1 MSFVKYNPEDSV
13 VSTETVVRPMWSGDT
28 NTLATFYT
36 SSAITSPF
44 YINVY
49 AEYPGALTST
59 SSSVQFAIQY
69 GNKYGSGSSY
79 INPSVTN
86 ILPDSSSLTVSRVVY
101 GQYRTLLL
109 GTESGSFDFGSDS
122 PNGIYILNIA
132 RNRYKEH
139 IQPGSLT
146 LNLLNGSSAITLTD
160 DSQITATTNYTTAGT
175 QYYTLISGS
184 GGTAY
189 TTNTNASIYGYLFP
203 DNDIIILNPS
213 ALSKTIIS
221 GGIGFNPTIN
231 APGTNND
238 IPTQFYNLIS
248 ASSAATNNTTGSFG
262 LQSAENVSAH
272 YFFTRIKNQDFNYTT
287 NPSIIDA
294 NGNLIYT
301 TLINNPQTFITTV
314 GLYNEQNELLAVAK
328 LSRPL
333 VKDFTKEALI
343 KVKLDY

>member
-1 MSFVKYNPEDSV
+1 MSFVRYNPEDSV

-28 NTLATFYT
+28 NTLTTFYT
-36 SSAITSPF
+36 SSVITSSF

-49 AEYPGALTST
+49 SAYPGALNATT
-59 SSSVQFAIQY
+59 ESVQMALQY

-79 INPSVTN
+79 INSAVTN
-86 ILPDSSSLTVSRVVY
+86 VMPDGSKLTTSRVIY

-109 GTESGSFDFGSDS
+109 GTESGSFNFGNDI
-122 PNGIYILNIA
+122 PNDIYIINVA

-139 IQPGSLT
+139 LQPGSMT
-146 LNLLNGSSAITLTD
+146 LNLTNGAATIVLTD
-160 DSQITATTNYTTAGT
+160 NSQITSTTNYTTAGT
-175 QYYTLISGS
+175 LYYTLISGS
-184 GGTAY
+184 AGVAATAA
-189 TTNTNASIYGYLFP
+189 NSASIYGYMYP
-203 DNDIIILNPS
+203 DSDIVILNPT
-213 ALSKTIIS
+213 ALSKSIPD
-221 GGIGFNPTIN
+221 GGLQFTPTVSS
-231 APGTNND
+231 PGTNNN
-238 IPTQFYNLIS
+238 IQQSFYQIIS
-248 ASSAATNNTTGSFG
+248 ASANFA

-272 YFFTRIKNQDFNYTT
+272 YFFTRVKNQDFNYTT

-314 GLYNEQNELLAVAK
+314 GLYNDTNELLAVAK

>member
-1 MSFVKYNPEDSV
+1 MSFVRYNPEDSV

-28 NTLATFYT
+28 NTLTTFYT
-36 SSAITSPF
+36 SSVITSSF

-49 AEYPGALTST
+49 ANYPGALNVTT
-59 SSSVQFAIQY
+59 ESVQMAIQY
-69 GNKYGSGSSY
+69 GNKLGNGSSY
-79 INPSVTN
+79 ISPSVTN
-86 ILPDSSSLTVSRVVY
+86 VMADGSSLTTSRVVY

-109 GTESGSFDFGSDS
+109 GTESGSFSFGNDN
-122 PNGIYILNIA
+122 PDGIYIINVA

-139 IQPGSLT
+139 IQPGSMT
-146 LNLLNGSSAITLTD
+146 LNLTNGSYQVSLTD
-160 DSQITATTNYTTAGT
+160 NSQITSTTNYTTAGT
-175 QYYTLISGS
+175 LYYTLISGS
-184 GGTAY
+184 AGVAATAAP
-189 TTNTNASIYGYLFP
+189 NASIYGYLYP
-203 DNDIIILNPS
+203 DNDIIILNPT
-213 ALSKTIIS
+213 ALSKS
-221 GGIGFNPTIN
+221 VPDGGIAFDPVVSP
-231 APGTNND
+231 PGTNNN
-238 IPTQFYNLIS
+238 IQQGVYQIMS
-248 ASSAATNNTTGSFG
+248 ASANFA

-272 YFFTRIKNQDFNYTT
+272 YFFTRVKNQDFNYTT

-314 GLYNEQNELLAVAK
+314 GLYNDQNELLAVAK

>member
-1 MSFVKYNPEDSV
+1 MSFVRYNPEDSV

-28 NTLATFYT
+28 NTLTTFYT
-36 SSAITSPF
+36 SSVITSSF

-49 AEYPGALTST
+49 SQYPGALNATT
-59 SSSVQFAIQY
+59 ESVQMALQY

-79 INPSVTN
+79 ISPSVTN
-86 ILPDSSSLTVSRVVY
+86 VLPDGSSLTTSRVVY

-109 GTESGSFDFGSDS
+109 GTESGSFEFGNDN
-122 PNGIYILNIA
+122 PNGIYIINVA

-139 IQPGSLT
+139 IQPGSMT
-146 LNLLNGSSAITLTD
+146 LKMNNGAYNIVLTD
-160 DSQITATTNYTTAGT
+160 NSQITSTTNYTTAGT
-175 QYYTLISGS
+175 LYYTLISGS
-184 GGTAY
+184 AGVAATAA
-189 TTNTNASIYGYLFP
+189 TNASIYGYMYP
-203 DNDIIILNPS
+203 DSDIIILNPT
-213 ALSKTIIS
+213 ALSKS
-221 GGIGFNPTIN
+221 VANGGIAFDPTVN
-231 APGTNND
+231 APGTNNN
-238 IPTQFYNLIS
+238 IQQGFYQIMS
-248 ASSAATNNTTGSFG
+248 SSANFA

-272 YFFTRIKNQDFNYTT
+272 YFFTRVKNQDFNYTT

-314 GLYNEQNELLAVAK
+314 GLYNDQNELLAVAK